1 MIIIIVILGMIVA
14 AMIAYLIL
22 QKIELSQLK
31 TELKE
36 ILDSESNQ
44 KLHSRTGIVD
54 SELINEINQMLDIV
68 NNSRIYFNRKNHEIE
83 QMMTNISHDLRTP
96 LTSALGYIEMM
107 ENNDMSQ
114 EEREEALHII
124 GMRMRRLKELIDAF
138 FEFSMAISKNEKP
151 QMTEINLVAILQEA
165 IVHYYDDYCE
175 QNRMIELN
183 CKYNIIKIYSNQNM
197 MMRIFDNLISNAL
210 KHGQGNLSIA
220 VSSDQDKIEIIF
232 NNKMIDQNIDINRV
246 FDEFYTTEISRTKGN
261 TGLGLAIVKQFSLMI
276 GWEIDAEDK
285 DGYIFIKMSIER

>member
-175 QNRMIELN
+175 QDRMIELN
-183 CKYNIIKIYSNQNM
+183 CKYNILKIYSNQNM

-261 TGLGLAIVKQFSLMI
+261 TGLGLAIVKQFSHMI

-285 DGYIFIKMSIER
+285 DGYIFIKMSIKR

>member
-14 AMIAYLIL
+14 AMIAYLVL
-22 QKIELSQLK
+22 QKIELAQLK

-124 GMRMRRLKELIDAF
+124 EMRMRRLKELIDAF

-175 QNRMIELN
+175 QDRMIELN
-183 CKYNIIKIYSNQNM
+183 CKYNILKIYSNQNM